1 MAKDKLMVNMG
12 DVVASNEVVA
22 ASLSAK
28 EVAVLKAV
36 RDNKMASVV
45 SVRADAAMSVMV
57 VAGVVVALI
66 RKGYVVSNRDKFG
79 VALALSDA
87 GADVAASL

>member
-1 MAKDKLMVNMG
+1 
-12 DVVASNEVVA
+12 
-22 ASLSAK
+22 
-28 EVAVLKAV
+28 
-36 RDNKMASVV
+36 
-45 SVRADAAMSVMV
+45 VRADAAMSVMV